1 MRAILLAT
9 AAVALSGC
17 IIIDADVDSDFDRHR
32 DLEQLYAVS
41 VEADGV
47 RVRVASNGCTSENSF
62 DIDVDHRGDDRYA
75 ISIER
80 EAPDRCRAML
90 RDGVEVFFSRD
101 RLGLPRDAVIT
112 VRNPIGH

>member
-9 AAVALSGC
+9 VAIAVSGC
-17 IIIDADVDSDFDRHR
+17 IIIDADVDSDFDFGG

-47 RVRVASNGCTSENSF
+47 RARVASNGCTSEDSF
-62 DIDVDHRGDDRYA
+62 DVDVKHRGDDRYA

-80 EAPDRCRAML
+80 ESPDRCRAML

-101 RLGLPRDAVIT
+101 RLGLPHHAVIT